1 MPFNTIIRIFALH
14 MKKKKKKKKKIYIKS
29 TKHTLH
35 VPQFFFLK
43 KRLME
48 EHDVQSSI
56 LK

>member
-1 MPFNTIIRIFALH
+1 